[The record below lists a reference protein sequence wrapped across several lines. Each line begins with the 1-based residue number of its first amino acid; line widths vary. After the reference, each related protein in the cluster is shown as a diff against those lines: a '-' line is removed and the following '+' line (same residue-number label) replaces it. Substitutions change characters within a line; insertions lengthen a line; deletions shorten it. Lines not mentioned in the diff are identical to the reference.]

1 LYRAAVGSFWHH
13 NRLGADVI
21 FSGARFICDDH
32 CGRLA
37 RWLRFLGFDCLYQ
50 RDIDDH
56 TLLRR
61 ATDEQRTILT
71 KDHALAE
78 RALARTVVL
87 IVSPDSL
94 QQLAQVIDEQNL
106 TIDSSRIGTRCSM
119 CNGLAQ
125 PVPLEQIAERI
136 PPYVRKTQTAFRE
149 CEGCH
154 RIYWAG
160 THVQRMLERL
170 RTAGIIPS
178 ETA

>member
-1 LYRAAVGSFWHH
+1 VIT
-13 NRLGADVI
+13 AD
-21 FSGARFICDDH
+21 ARFICDDH

-56 TLLRR
+56 ILLRL
-61 ATDEQRTILT
+61 AIDQQRTILT
-71 KDHALAE
+71 KDHALAG
-78 RALARTVVL
+78 RAMARTVVL
-87 IVSPDSL
+87 LQSPDSM
-94 QQLAQVIDEQNL
+94 QQLVQVIDAQNL
-106 TIDSSRIGTRCSM
+106 AIDPARIGTRCSL

-125 PVPLEQIAERI
+125 PFPLEQIAERV

-149 CEGCH
+149 CEDCH

-170 RTAGIIPS
+170 RTAGVLPPVGDQTHTS
-178 ETA
+178 F

>member
-1 LYRAAVGSFWHH
+1 MSL
-13 NRLGADVI
+13 DTK
-21 FSGARFICDDH
+21 FICDDH

-56 TLLRR
+56 TLLRL
-61 ATDEQRTILT
+61 AIDEQRTILT

-78 RALARTVVL
+78 QAMARSL
-87 IVSPDSL
+87 ILLQSAVSL
-94 QQLAQVIDEQNL
+94 EQLAQVIGDL
-106 TIDSSRIGTRCSM
+106 KLRIDLSRIGTRCSV
-119 CNGLAQ
+119 CNGIAVS
-125 PVPLEQIAERI
+125 VPLEQIADRV

-149 CEGCH
+149 CAHCH

-170 RTAGIIPS
+170 HAAGILPNNI
-178 ETA
+178 A